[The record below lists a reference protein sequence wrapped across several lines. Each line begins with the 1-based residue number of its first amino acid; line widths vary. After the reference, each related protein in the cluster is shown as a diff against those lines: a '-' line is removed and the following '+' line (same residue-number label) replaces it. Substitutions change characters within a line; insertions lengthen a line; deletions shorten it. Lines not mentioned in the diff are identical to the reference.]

1 MNDPMNHAHEA
12 MRTRDRE
19 MIPAVLLRAMLF
31 LVLAV
36 LVIVTFARLTDR
48 PLEATRP
55 TGIPVVAERSLII
68 YGDMSG
74 AARVLDANG
83 TLVADL
89 GPEQGGFISGMSRVL
104 SRERMKVGVADDAPV
119 RLVRFAD
126 GHIALFDD
134 FTGFEAQ
141 IAGFGADNK
150 AAFAR
155 LLEE

>member
-1 MNDPMNHAHEA
+1 MNDPMTHAHDA
-12 MRTRDRE
+12 MRERDRE
-19 MIPAVLLRAMLF
+19 MIPVVLLRAMLF

-36 LVIVTFARLTDR
+36 LVIVAFARLTDR

-55 TGIPVVAERSLII
+55 TDVPVVAERSLQIF
-68 YGDMSG
+68 GDMSG
-74 AARVLDANG
+74 AARVLDTNG
-83 TLVADL
+83 TLVANF
-89 GPEQGGFISGMSRVL
+89 GPHEGGFIAGMSRVL
-104 SRERMKVGVADDAPV
+104 RRERMKVGVAADAPI

-155 LLEE
+155 LLED